1 MASDVLGK
9 WKPDRI
15 QNKISKPNPKPPKEI
30 KIQRTLFMTNTS
42 SKLTQKNFRTQNPQ
56 LAARPL
62 TNVGL
67 VIGNTRKVFG
77 NSTNSDKQQSITNY
91 WKNLLCNKTL
101 MVGGLIKRKTISQ
114 KIPIT
119 IFGTRYIVSWYKNEI
134 LGSQS
139 QSHYVGNH
147 WTS

>member
-1 MASDVLGK
+1 MA
-9 WKPDRI
+9 
-15 QNKISKPNPKPPKEI
+15 
-30 KIQRTLFMTNTS
+30 T
-42 SKLTQKNFRTQNPQ
+42 
-56 LAARPL
+56 RPI

-67 VIGNTRKVFG
+67 VFGNTRKVFG

-119 IFGTRYIVSWYKNEI
+119 IFGTRYIVSWHENEI
-134 LGSQS
+134 LLGSQS
-139 QSHYVGNH
+139 QSDYVGNH

>member
-1 MASDVLGK
+1 MGVEIFSSLDFEIFFWFRLLK
-9 WKPDRI
+9 NPTRDFLSNPNQK
-15 QNKISKPNPKPPKEI
+15 KISKPKLK
-30 KIQRTLFMTNTS
+30 KISTQIFVTHLS
-42 SKLTQKNFRTQNPQ
+42 SNLIRKNFKTQSHL
-56 LAARPL
+56 LATRPI

-101 MVGGLIKRKTISQ
+101 MVGGLIKRETISQ

-119 IFGTRYIVSWYKNEI
+119 IFGKRYIS
-134 LGSQS
+134 
-139 QSHYVGNH
+139 
-147 WTS
+147 